1 MFAYILKYNKMLL
14 SKATGLKVGGLACVL
29 TAASVAGL
37 LKWLYRRQC
46 SSFPLAGLLPVK
58 RPYKLHAASGAALFL
73 ELKKR
78 GVDVDDSSLL
88 VVEPP
93 PGMGDAT
100 CAAYAALHYYRFT
113 ALPESMDA
121 ALLLPAHP
129 EVDRKGHPYVNTL
142 AVMRVPALTHRLV
155 EAMAAR
161 ISVLAPTV
169 IIAFETRAMAFGAV
183 LAYRCG
189 CAFVPAR
196 KEVDTVGV
204 DVVREIVEDTESYR
218 DTCRLAID
226 GEPFVIG
233 DRVVIVDDVV
243 SSGATI
249 RALKKLVE
257 KCGVDV
263 VGDVSLVNFTDPLA
277 GVVNVT
283 RHSHFTC
290 SAAASAS
297 ASAAASAV
305 GCPT

>member
-1 MFAYILKYNKMLL
+1 MRVLQISN
-14 SKATGLKVGGLACVL
+14 ATLGAGGLLAL
-29 TAASVAGL
+29 AALGAGVGFV
-37 LKWLYRRQC
+37 KWLQRQKTRSGTC
-46 SSFPLAGLLPVK
+46 TPTVNKVVK
-58 RPYKLHAASGAALFL
+58 RPYKLHAASGENLFL
-73 ELKKR
+73 ELKRR
-78 GVDVDDSSLL
+78 GVDVEDSSLL

-100 CAAYAALHYYRFT
+100 CAAYAALHYYRFSL
-113 ALPESMDA
+113 LPESMDT

-129 EVDRKGHPYVNTL
+129 EVERKGHPYINTL
-142 AVMRVPALTHRLV
+142 AVMRVPALTRRLV

-161 ISVLAPTV
+161 IAPLAPTV

-183 LAYRCG
+183 LAYRCN

-204 DVVREIVEDTESYR
+204 DVVKEVVDGTESYR

-233 DRVVIVDDVV
+233 DRVVIVDDVI

-249 RALKKLVE
+249 RALRKLVQ

-263 VGDVSLVNFTDPLA
+263 VGDVSLVNFTEPSA
-277 GVVNVT
+277 GVVNLE
-283 RHSHFTC
+283 RHSHFN
-290 SAAASAS
+290 SQIDFA
-297 ASAAASAV
+297 
-305 GCPT
+305 